1 MSERTAEAAPAA
13 TSAPEPLLRVTGL
26 TKHFPITVGVVRQK
40 LVGHVRAVDG
50 VDLTLSRGETVGLVG
65 ESGCGKSTVS
75 KVLLAL
81 DRPTAGQVLYEGRDV
96 FAMSKRELRELRRKV
111 QIIFQDPYTSLNPR
125 MTVGDIVGEPFEI
138 HPEVVPPA
146 GRAAAVRDLLDRV
159 GLNPDFLNRYPHQ
172 FSGGQRQRIGIA
184 RALALRPDVIVCDEP
199 VSALDVS
206 VQAQVI
212 NLLEDLQ
219 DEFGLAYLFIAHD
232 LSVVRHISDRV
243 HVMYLGRIIET
254 GTNEQVYEQPA
265 HPYTQA
271 LLSAVPQHDP
281 AVRGRKKRIVLRG
294 DLPSPADPPSGC
306 HFRTRC
312 WKAQDVCAEQYPPLV
327 DRGQGHPSAC
337 HFAEVLDVVT
347 AENASAGRDGADV
360 AAASAVRASAS
371 APQVARQVSAQRED
385 DLHPPAA
392 S

>member
-1 MSERTAEAAPAA
+1 MSELVQDRPAPAGG
-13 TSAPEPLLRVTGL
+13 TTEPLLRVEGL
-26 TKHFPITVGVVRQK
+26 AKHFPMTLGLVRQR
-40 LVGHVRAVDG
+40 LIGHVKAVDG
-50 VDLTLSRGETVGLVG
+50 VSFTLDRGETVGLVG
-65 ESGCGKSTVS
+65 ESGCGKSTVT

-81 DRPTAGQVLYEGRDV
+81 TEPTAGQVYFEGRDV
-96 FAMSKRELRELRRKV
+96 FAMGKRELRELRRKI

-125 MTVGDIVGEPFEI
+125 MTVGDIVGEPWEI
-138 HPEVVPPA
+138 HPEVLPRK
-146 GRAAAVRDLLDRV
+146 GRQAAVRELLDRV
-159 GLNPDFLNRYPHQ
+159 GLNPDFVNRYPHQ

-219 DEFGLAYLFIAHD
+219 KEFGLSYLFIAHD

-243 HVMYLGRIIET
+243 NVMYLGRIIET
-254 GTNEQVYEQPA
+254 GTNEQVYEQPT

-281 AVRGRKKRIVLRG
+281 TARGHKKRIVLEG

-312 WKAQDVCAEQYPPLV
+312 WKAQDICSVEYPALV
-327 DRGQGHPSAC
+327 DRGHGHPSSC
-337 HFAEVLDVVT
+337 HFAEIVEVVG
-347 AENASAGRDGADV
+347 ADSAGTEAPHTGGVADRDLD
-360 AAASAVRASAS
+360 AAADAEPGSGAVR
-371 APQVARQVSAQRED
+371 
-385 DLHPPAA
+385 LPADPA
-392 S
+392 

>member
-1 MSERTAEAAPAA
+1 MPDAPALDA
-13 TSAPEPLLRVTGL
+13 EPLLRVTGL
-26 TKHFPITVGVVRQK
+26 AKHFPIKLGVIRQK
-40 LVGHVRAVDG
+40 TIGYVRAVDG
-50 VDLTLSRGETVGLVG
+50 VDFVLQRGETVGLVG
-65 ESGCGKSTVS
+65 ESGCGKSTVT

-81 DRPTAGQVLYEGRDV
+81 EKPTAGQVFYEGRDV
-96 FAMSKRELRELRRKV
+96 FAMGSRELRELRRKI

-125 MTVGDIVGEPFEI
+125 MTVGDIVGEPWDI
-138 HPEVVPPA
+138 HPEVLPK
-146 GRAAAVRDLLDRV
+146 GKRSGAVKDLLARV
-159 GLNPDFLNRYPHQ
+159 GLNPDFTNRYPHQ

-184 RALALRPDVIVCDEP
+184 RALALNPDVIVCDEP

-219 DEFGLAYLFIAHD
+219 AEFGLSYLFIAHD
-232 LSVVRHISDRV
+232 LSVVRHLSDHV
-243 HVMYLGRIIET
+243 NVMYLGRIIEF
-254 GTNEQVYEQPA
+254 GTNAQIYEQPA

-281 AVRGRKKRIVLRG
+281 AARGTKKRIVLQG

-312 WKAQDVCAEQYPPLV
+312 WKAQDICAVDYPQLI

-337 HFAEVLDVVT
+337 HFAEVVEVVKSQD
-347 AENASAGRDGADV
+347 EQPPLKVPSPPADV
-360 AAASAVRASAS
+360 ALDEVDGAAAV
-371 APQVARQVSAQRED
+371 
-385 DLHPPAA
+385 PPAGGA
-392 S
+392 T